1 MLLQPFIQELLYL
14 RDYVPAI
21 DRPQLNLL
29 QLLDQYR
36 SAYPVVCPGTGG
48 QIVKS
53 YCSHYAAQ
61 IPSG

>member
-36 SAYPVVCPGTGG
+36 SAYPELLPLTEN
-48 QIVKS
+48 
-53 YCSHYAAQ
+53 
-61 IPSG
+61 